1 MNGFDLSTDYQLLD
15 FDEKPKQPA
24 PETKACPKCGRAV
37 GKGGHFHIK
46 ACKGVSDGNEPH

>member
-24 PETKACPKCGRAV
+24 PEPKACPKCGRAL

-46 ACKGVSDGNEPH
+46 ACKGVSDGN

>member
-15 FDEKPKQPA
+15 FDEKRKAPSPDPKS
-24 PETKACPKCGRAV
+24 CPKCGRSL

-46 ACKGVSDGNEPH
+46 ACKGVSDAD